1 MAKGDIQSLLEEGRC
16 IQKHLQKSSRSSD
29 DDDAIDRNFSR
40 LISEGK
46 VQNALRYL
54 SYNSLGVWMTLYPE
68 QLRTVVKYI
77 FALLRTF
84 SWTNIP

>member
-16 IQKHLQKSSRSSD
+16 IQKHLQKSSRPSD

-40 LISEGK
+40 LNPEGK

-54 SYNSLGVWMTLYPE
+54 SYNSLGVWMTLYPKK
-68 QLRTVVKYI
+68 L
-77 FALLRTF
+77 
-84 SWTNIP
+84 